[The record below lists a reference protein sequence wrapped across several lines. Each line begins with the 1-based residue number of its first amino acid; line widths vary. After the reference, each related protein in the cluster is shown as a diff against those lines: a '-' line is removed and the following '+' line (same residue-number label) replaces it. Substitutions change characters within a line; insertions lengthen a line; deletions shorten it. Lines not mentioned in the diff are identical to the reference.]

1 MAKKQKRVTPKHAP
15 TKRQLSRWQRQK
27 RIRRIV
33 ISIAT
38 VFLVCIVGY
47 VLHGLY
53 ESEIRPFRE
62 VAIEVNDVSFDM
74 GYYVDMLEAQTRGI
88 DPTYVY
94 YQTDWVAMY
103 IEDAELMRQGA
114 QKLGISVT
122 GEEIDERIEEY
133 ALPNSK
139 AYRDIVGADL
149 LREKLQEHFASQL
162 PEEME
167 QAHIQVM
174 LVESEQV
181 ANGVVAEIGG
191 GRNFTALV
199 EEFSLNPQ
207 VEGDLGWLPQELM
220 PNSLIGDAVF
230 SPEASE
236 LSEIYDDSA
245 TKNVGY
251 WLIEVTDKDE
261 ERGIKAR
268 VILLGSEA
276 EAEEVR
282 VRLASGNFTA
292 LAREFSQHESKDD
305 GGELGW
311 LKQGDMTD
319 AFDKVAFDLPLNEVS
334 EPVKDEEVTTK
345 GGYWIVQILEKGEH
359 ELSEE
364 TRERLADEDLVQW
377 LTDFKDS
384 SKVENHLDESKKLWA
399 VEIVLERR

>member
-1 MAKKQKRVTPKHAP
+1 LAKKQKTVKLKHAP
-15 TKRQLSRWQRQK
+15 TKRQLSRWQRERK
-27 RIRRIV
+27 TRRIV
-33 ISIAT
+33 ISIA
-38 VFLVCIVGY
+38 VAFLACVVGY
-47 VLHGLY
+47 VLHGFY
-53 ESEIRPFRE
+53 DSEVRPFRE

-74 GYYVDMLEAQTRGI
+74 GYYVDMLEAQTKGV

-103 IEDAELMRQGA
+103 IEDAELMRQEA
-114 QKLGISVT
+114 EKLGILVT
-122 GEEIDERIEEY
+122 GQEINEKIEEY
-133 ALPNSK
+133 ELPNSK

-149 LREKLQEHFASQL
+149 LMGKLQEHFASQL

-167 QAHIQVM
+167 QAHIQVI

-181 ANGVVAEIGG
+181 ANDVVAAIEGG
-191 GRNFTALV
+191 GNFTVLA
-199 EEFSLNPQ
+199 EEFSSNPQ

-236 LSEIYDDSA
+236 LCEIGDESA

-261 ERGIKAR
+261 EKGIRAR
-268 VILLGSEA
+268 AILLGSEV

-292 LAREFSQHESKDD
+292 LAREHSQHESKDD

-311 LKQGDMTD
+311 LKKGNMTA
-319 AFDKVAFDLPLNEVS
+319 AFDQVAFDLHVNEVS

-345 GGYWIVQILEKGEH
+345 GGYWIVQILDKGEQ
-359 ELSEE
+359 ELSEGSKK
-364 TRERLADEDLVQW
+364 RLADKDLEEW
-377 LTDFKDS
+377 LRVSKEN
-384 SKVENHLDESKKLWA
+384 SKVVNHLDESKKLWA